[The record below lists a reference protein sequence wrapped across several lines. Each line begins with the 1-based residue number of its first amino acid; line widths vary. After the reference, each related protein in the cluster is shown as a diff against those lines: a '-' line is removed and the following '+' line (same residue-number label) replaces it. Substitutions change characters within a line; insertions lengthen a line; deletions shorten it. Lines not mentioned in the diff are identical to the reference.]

1 MGIAMKY
8 SVVKQVS
15 ILIISLLPVITF
27 ADNLAIPHSFSA
39 GSTIKSAEMNENF
52 SVVASRI
59 NQQSAQIT
67 SIDGALADIGANLE
81 SFHQSVDANGATL
94 TDISSV
100 LSVISSSLVSIDS
113 KLTTTSPAA
122 VSDQLLCRGQ
132 PRNLA
137 TETMQ
142 CLQAS
147 DTSSTRDLTMAQ
159 IFAEG
164 WIAVSLGGPDDYYAG
179 YIFHK

>member
-15 ILIISLLPVITF
+15 ILIFSLLPAMTF
-27 ADNLAIPHSFSA
+27 AEDLAIPHSFSA

-52 SVVASRI
+52 SVVASSI
-59 NQQSAQIT
+59 NQQSVQIA
-67 SIDGALADIGANLE
+67 ALDDTIADIGTNLE
-81 SFHQSVDANGATL
+81 SLNQSVDANGATL

-100 LSVISSSLVSIDS
+100 LSTISDSLVSIDT
-113 KLTTTSPAA
+113 KLTTTSPAS

-147 DTSSTRDLTMAQ
+147 NTSSTRSLTMAQ

-179 YIFHK
+179 YIFQK